1 MFKRFLF
8 AWRFRRAVRKANEL
22 SELFRVKYLVMAFN
36 GRLKVIP
43 KRTIRDL
50 IRQKKT
56 PKGVTAADFERRAL
70 YVALPPVERRKI
82 NNSKNDANVPLR

>member
-1 MFKRFLF
+1 MFRRFLF
-8 AWRFRRAVRKANEL
+8 AWRFRHAVRKANEL
-22 SELFRVKYLVMAFN
+22 SELFRVKYYVMTFN
-36 GRLKVIP
+36 GKLKVIP

-70 YVALPPVERRKI
+70 YVALPPVERKKI
-82 NNSKNDANVPLR
+82 DNSKTDANVSHR